1 MKGTEVEKRKQK
13 NTNQHRNKNQFC
25 TLEHFYISLIL
36 PRHKRVILSVMKFV
50 DHEKRHASNFPYT
63 NLFCQLHLNCLFYYP
78 IAYKV
83 CDVTFLEKLPG
94 IWLLNHFLLII
105 FPCKVDYK
113 PILLQLCPNQVDIAD
128 VDHH

>member
-13 NTNQHRNKNQFC
+13 TLIDIENKNQFC
-25 TLEHFYISLIL
+25 TLEHFYIPPIL

-63 NLFCQLHLNCLFYYP
+63 NLFCQIHLNCLFYYP
-78 IAYKV
+78 VAYKV
-83 CDVTFLEKLPG
+83 CYVTFLEKLPG
-94 IWLLNHFLLII
+94 IGRLDHFLLIV
-105 FPCKVDYK
+105 FLCKVDYK
-113 PILLQLCPNQVDIAD
+113 PILFQLCPNQVDIAD